1 MLDKKLKEEKQM
13 AMYEVEGLIRT
24 AREAARGV
32 KNKDSAER
40 FLIKAMNIVRAQNHL
55 TSKEKEE
62 MISMIRS
69 VGYDLGCYV

>member
-1 MLDKKLKEEKQM
+1 M
-13 AMYEVEGLIRT
+13 AMYEVEGLIRA

-32 KNKDSAER
+32 KNKESAER

-62 MISMIRS
+62 MIAMIRS
-69 VGYDLGCYV
+69 VGYDLDCYV